1 MVPMARRLNRSQ
13 RSSCRRI
20 ALVTRTLGHPVR
32 DDRVR
37 HRGGAAS
44 LVRQLATNAA
54 LSARS
59 RTDVSL
65 FQYKVFAG
73 LNRST
78 DR

>member
-1 MVPMARRLNRSQ
+1 M
-13 RSSCRRI
+13 
-20 ALVTRTLGHPVR
+20 R